1 MCYTDGKTDLGFDGA
16 LDLARLLT
24 QLSFTYIGLMLYR
37 PILTQLLSS
46 DVSGDVDYD
55 LQSSFKRDGARACVR
70 SAIRLI
76 NVVHDTFRTDTTEAW
91 WWNGLCNRTFS
102 IQVSQLTDAVDACT
116 ASLVLMTCRLCPSL
130 WATLDQSAVVESWE
144 KCHAVLE
151 AISPFS
157 LSIRKSFDLL
167 LKINQTITA
176 RQQGQYKNSSNTYS
190 N

>member
-1 MCYTDGKTDLGFDGA
+1 MSCTHGKIDLGCNGA
-16 LDLARLLT
+16 LDSKRLLT
-24 QLSFTYIGLMLYR
+24 RLSFTYISLMLYR

-46 DVSGDVDYD
+46 DVSNDVDYD
-55 LQSSFKRDGARACVR
+55 IQSSFKRDGARACVR

-76 NVVHDTFRTDTTEAW
+76 SVVHDTFRTDATEAW
-91 WWNGLCNRTFS
+91 WWNALCNRTLSLFIS
-102 IQVSQLTDAVDACT
+102 RLTDSLDACT

-130 WATLDQSAVVESWE
+130 WVTLDQAAVVESWE

-176 RQQGQYKNSSNTYS
+176 RQQGQ
-190 N
+190 